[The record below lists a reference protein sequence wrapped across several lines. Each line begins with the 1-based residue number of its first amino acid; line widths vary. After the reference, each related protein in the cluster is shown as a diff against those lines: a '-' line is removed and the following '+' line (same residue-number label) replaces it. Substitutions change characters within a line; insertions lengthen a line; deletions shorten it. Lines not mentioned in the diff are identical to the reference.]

1 MEKTKEKCLFSNAKG
16 TRPAK
21 DGRKAIGDSVTC
33 VFAAAFATQAAVK
46 KGKVPLRRMTNLNS
60 FTNYFNKL

>member
-33 VFAAAFATQAAVK
+33 VFAAAFATQATVK
-46 KGKVPLRRMTNLNS
+46 KRESS
-60 FTNYFNKL
+60 FKEDDESKFIYKLLQ